1 MEQKKTVAASL
12 ENKRLMFA
20 ELGLA
25 AALAVVLG
33 TFEISTAEKSVALLD
48 TGYNTIDIE
57 EMVPITQEEI
67 PTPQQAPLLPV
78 ISEDIEIVDNDIPV
92 DEFVASFE
100 DTDEPIQILP
110 YYVEDVKD
118 EEIEDESIPFVLVEQ
133 KPTFE
138 GKDANEFSRWVNTKL
153 VYPEIA
159 KENGSQ
165 GRVYLSFIV
174 EKDGSVTNV
183 KVLRSSSDATLDNEA
198 VRVVKSSPKWEPGRQ
213 RDRAVKV
220 TYTFPVVFA
229 LR

>member
-25 AALAVVLG
+25 TALAVVLG
-33 TFEISTAEKSVALLD
+33 AFEISTAEKSVALLD
-48 TGYNTIDIE
+48 TGYSTIDIE
-57 EMVPITQEEI
+57 EMVPITQEEV
-67 PTPQQAPLLPV
+67 PTPQQAPVLPV

-92 DEFVASFE
+92 DDFVASFE

-110 YYVEDVKD
+110 YYEEVKD
-118 EEIEDESIPFVLVEQ
+118 EVIEEEIIPFVLVEQ

-138 GKDANEFSRWVNTKL
+138 GKNANEFSRWVNTKL

-174 EKDGSVTNV
+174 DKDGSVTDV

-220 TYTFPVVFA
+220 TYTFPVVFT

>member
-25 AALAVVLG
+25 TALAVVLG
-33 TFEISTAEKSVALLD
+33 AFEISTAEKSVALLD
-48 TGYNTIDIE
+48 TGYSTIDIE
-57 EMVPITQEEI
+57 EMVPITQEEV
-67 PTPQQAPLLPV
+67 PAPQQAPVLPV

-92 DEFVASFE
+92 DDFVASFE

-110 YYVEDVKD
+110 YYEEVKD
-118 EEIEDESIPFVLVEQ
+118 EVIEEEIIPFVLVEQ

-138 GKDANEFSRWVNTKL
+138 GKNANEFSRWVNTKL

-174 EKDGSVTNV
+174 DKDGSVTDV

-220 TYTFPVVFA
+220 TYTFPVVFT

>member
-33 TFEISTAEKSVALLD
+33 AFEISTAEKSVALLD
-48 TGYNTIDIE
+48 TGYNTIEIE
-57 EMVPITQEEI
+57 DMVPITQEEV
-67 PTPQQAPLLPV
+67 PAPQQAPVLPV
-78 ISEDIEIVDNDIPV
+78 LSEDIEIVDNDIPV
-92 DEFVASFE
+92 DEFVANFE

-110 YYVEDVKD
+110 YYEDVK
-118 EEIEDESIPFVLVEQ
+118 EEIIEDEIIPFVLVEQ

-174 EKDGSVTNV
+174 DKDGSVTDV

-198 VRVVKSSPKWEPGRQ
+198 IRVVKSSPKWEPGRQ

-220 TYTFPVVFA
+220 TYTFPVIFA

>member
-33 TFEISTAEKSVALLD
+33 AFEISTAEKSVALLD
-48 TGYNTIDIE
+48 TGYNTIEIE
-57 EMVPITQEEI
+57 DMVPITQEEV
-67 PTPQQAPLLPV
+67 PAPQQAPVLPV
-78 ISEDIEIVDNDIPV
+78 LSEDIEIVDNDIPV
-92 DEFVASFE
+92 DEFVANFE

-110 YYVEDVKD
+110 YYEDVK
-118 EEIEDESIPFVLVEQ
+118 EEIIEDEIIPCVLVEQ

-174 EKDGSVTNV
+174 DKDGSVTDV

-198 VRVVKSSPKWEPGRQ
+198 LRVVKSSPKWEPGRQ

-220 TYTFPVVFA
+220 TYTFPVIFA

>member
-1 MEQKKTVAASL
+1 M
-12 ENKRLMFA
+12 
-20 ELGLA
+20 
-25 AALAVVLG
+25 
-33 TFEISTAEKSVALLD
+33 ALLD
-48 TGYNTIDIE
+48 TGYSTIDIE
-57 EMVPITQEEI
+57 EMVPITQEEV
-67 PTPQQAPLLPV
+67 PTPQQAPVLPV

-92 DEFVASFE
+92 DDFVASFE

-110 YYVEDVKD
+110 YYEEVKD
-118 EEIEDESIPFVLVEQ
+118 EVIEEEIIPFVLVEQ

-138 GKDANEFSRWVNTKL
+138 GKNANEFSRWVNTKL

-174 EKDGSVTNV
+174 DKDGSVTDV

-220 TYTFPVVFA
+220 TYTFPVVFT

>member
-33 TFEISTAEKSVALLD
+33 AFEISTAEKSVALLD
-48 TGYNTIDIE
+48 TGYNTIEIE
-57 EMVPITQEEI
+57 DMVPITQEEV
-67 PTPQQAPLLPV
+67 PAPQQAPVLPV
-78 ISEDIEIVDNDIPV
+78 LSEDIEIVDNDIPV
-92 DEFVASFE
+92 DEFVANFE

-110 YYVEDVKD
+110 YYEDVK
-118 EEIEDESIPFVLVEQ
+118 EEIIEDEIIPFVLVEQ

-174 EKDGSVTNV
+174 DKDGSVTDV

-198 VRVVKSSPKWEPGRQ
+198 IRVVKSSPKWEPGRQ

-220 TYTFPVVFA
+220 TYTFPVIFT

>member
-25 AALAVVLG
+25 TALAVVLG
-33 TFEISTAEKSVALLD
+33 AFEISTAEKSVALLD
-48 TGYNTIDIE
+48 TGYSTIDIE
-57 EMVPITQEEI
+57 EMVPITQEEV
-67 PTPQQAPLLPV
+67 PAPQQAPVLPV

-92 DEFVASFE
+92 DDFVASFE

-110 YYVEDVKD
+110 YYEDVTD
-118 EEIEDESIPFVLVEQ
+118 EVIEEEIIPFVLVEQ

-138 GKDANEFSRWVNTKL
+138 GKNANEFSRWVNTKL

-174 EKDGSVTNV
+174 DKDGSVTDV

>member
-33 TFEISTAEKSVALLD
+33 AFEISTAEKSVALLD
-48 TGYNTIDIE
+48 TGYNTIEIE
-57 EMVPITQEEI
+57 DMVPITQEEV
-67 PTPQQAPLLPV
+67 PAPQQAPVLPV
-78 ISEDIEIVDNDIPV
+78 LSEDIEIVDNDIPV
-92 DEFVASFE
+92 DEFVANFE

-110 YYVEDVKD
+110 YYEEVKEEVVED
-118 EEIEDESIPFVLVEQ
+118 EIIPFILVEQ

-174 EKDGSVTNV
+174 DKDGSVTDV

-198 VRVVKSSPKWEPGRQ
+198 IRVVKSSPKWEPGRQ

-220 TYTFPVVFA
+220 TYTFPVIFA

>member
-25 AALAVVLG
+25 TALAVVLG
-33 TFEISTAEKSVALLD
+33 AFEISTAEKSVALLD
-48 TGYNTIDIE
+48 TGYSTIDIE
-57 EMVPITQEEI
+57 EMVPITQEEV
-67 PTPQQAPLLPV
+67 PAPQQAPVLPV

-92 DEFVASFE
+92 DDFVASFE

-110 YYVEDVKD
+110 YYEDVTD
-118 EEIEDESIPFVLVEQ
+118 EVIEEEIIPFVLVEQ

-138 GKDANEFSRWVNTKL
+138 GKNANEFSRWVNTKL

-174 EKDGSVTNV
+174 DKDGSVTDV

-220 TYTFPVVFA
+220 TYTFPVVFT

>member
-33 TFEISTAEKSVALLD
+33 AFEISTAEKSVALLD
-48 TGYNTIDIE
+48 TGYSTIDIE
-57 EMVPITQEEI
+57 EMVPITQEEV
-67 PTPQQAPLLPV
+67 PAPQQAPVLPV

-92 DEFVASFE
+92 DDFVASFE

-110 YYVEDVKD
+110 YYEDVTD
-118 EEIEDESIPFVLVEQ
+118 EVIEEEISPFVLVEQ

-138 GKDANEFSRWVNTKL
+138 GKNANEFSRWVNTKL

-174 EKDGSVTNV
+174 DKDGSVTDV

-220 TYTFPVVFA
+220 TYTFPVVFT

>member
-25 AALAVVLG
+25 TALAVVLG
-33 TFEISTAEKSVALLD
+33 AFEISTAEKSVALLD
-48 TGYNTIDIE
+48 TGYSTIDIE
-57 EMVPITQEEI
+57 EMVPITQEEV
-67 PTPQQAPLLPV
+67 PAPQQAPVLPV

-92 DEFVASFE
+92 DDFVASFE

-110 YYVEDVKD
+110 YYEDVKD
-118 EEIEDESIPFVLVEQ
+118 EVIEEEIIPFVLVEQ

-138 GKDANEFSRWVNTKL
+138 GKNANEFSRWVNTKL

-174 EKDGSVTNV
+174 DKDGSVTDV

-220 TYTFPVVFA
+220 TYTFPVVFT

>member
-33 TFEISTAEKSVALLD
+33 AFEISTAEKSVALLD
-48 TGYNTIDIE
+48 TGYNTIEIE
-57 EMVPITQEEI
+57 DMVPITQEEV
-67 PTPQQAPLLPV
+67 PVPQQAPVLPV
-78 ISEDIEIVDNDIPV
+78 LSEDIEIVDNDIPV
-92 DEFVASFE
+92 DEFVANFE

-110 YYVEDVKD
+110 YYEEVKEEVVED
-118 EEIEDESIPFVLVEQ
+118 EIIPFILVEQ

-174 EKDGSVTNV
+174 DKDGSVTDV

-198 VRVVKSSPKWEPGRQ
+198 IRVVKSSPKWEPGRQ

-220 TYTFPVVFA
+220 TYTFPVIFA

>member
-33 TFEISTAEKSVALLD
+33 AFEISTAEKSVALLD

-67 PTPQQAPLLPV
+67 PAPQQAPLLPV

>member
-33 TFEISTAEKSVALLD
+33 AFEISTAEKSVALLD
-48 TGYNTIDIE
+48 TGYNTIEIE
-57 EMVPITQEEI
+57 DMVPITQEEV
-67 PTPQQAPLLPV
+67 PAPQQAPVLPV
-78 ISEDIEIVDNDIPV
+78 LSEDIEIVDNDIPV
-92 DEFVASFE
+92 DEFVANFE

-110 YYVEDVKD
+110 YYEEVKEEVVED
-118 EEIEDESIPFVLVEQ
+118 EIIPFILVEQ

-174 EKDGSVTNV
+174 DKDGSVTDV

-198 VRVVKSSPKWEPGRQ
+198 LRVVKSSPKWEPGRQ

-220 TYTFPVVFA
+220 TYTFPVIFA